1 MLKLCN
7 ISWYSLLKLGYSYR
21 QRRGTHG
28 HSRLNGPVGKRHTP
42 SPLTLSRIPASTDPT
57 ATTATHSPVNLFLRV
72 TPSFSTT
79 RAAFAVNRC
88 MVRMLWLTSTSR
100 RTSFPSEFCLNNN
113 LIMTILFEMFKA
125 KNSFI
130 ATLNDFTILPL
141 SVLTMLSLLSL
152 QGLPLP
158 VADDRGVEGSP

>member
-28 HSRLNGPVGKRHTP
+28 HSRLNGRVGKRLTP
-42 SPLTLSRIPASTDPT
+42 SPWTSSGIPASIDRT
-57 ATTATHSPVNLFLRV
+57 ATTATPTPVNPTFKA
-72 TPSFSTT
+72 TPSSFTT

-100 RTSFPSEFCLNNN
+100 RMSFPSEFSFNNN
-113 LIMTILFEMFKA
+113 VIMTILFEMFKA
-125 KNSFI
+125 KNSF
-130 ATLNDFTILPL
+130 TQHLMILPL
-141 SVLTMLSLLSL
+141 SVLTML
-152 QGLPLP
+152 
-158 VADDRGVEGSP
+158 

>member
-42 SPLTLSRIPASTDPT
+42 SPLTSSGIPASTDPT
-57 ATTATHSPVNLFLRV
+57 ATTATRTPVNRTFKG
-72 TPSFSTT
+72 TPSSFTT
-79 RAAFAVNRC
+79 PAAFAANRC
-88 MVRMLWLTSTSR
+88 MVRMLLFTSTS
-100 RTSFPSEFCLNNN
+100 TSSPSEFCLNNN
-113 LIMTILFEMFKA
+113 LIMTILFEMFNA

-130 ATLNDFTILPL
+130 ATLNDYFTII
-141 SVLTMLSLLSL
+141 SVNNAFIAFFTGTSFT
-152 QGLPLP
+152 
-158 VADDRGVEGSP
+158 